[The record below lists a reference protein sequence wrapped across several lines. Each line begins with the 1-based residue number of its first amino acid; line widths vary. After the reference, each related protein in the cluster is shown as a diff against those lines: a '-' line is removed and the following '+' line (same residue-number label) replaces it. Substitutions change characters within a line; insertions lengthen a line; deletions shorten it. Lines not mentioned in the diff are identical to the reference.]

1 MRLHVLVLSTLLLFA
16 STAFATAQ
24 RPDRIVYE
32 GQTYALQTNPLNQY
46 FQANPD
52 RHPFEAGDK
61 DRMVTSTALWRG
73 YIATFALENDLLV
86 LRDFEVLQSTGDPKN
101 FDAELVSQIDKYF
114 ATPDSRVLDWYS
126 GIMVIPTGEMVH
138 YVHMGYSSVYE
149 SYLMLRV
156 ENGRIEETAT
166 FNADEFLDYKRR
178 QFAIFRESDEYREL
192 VEYYSE
198 GGDYD
203 EEFMNQFIFEGVN
216 FVETVMISFN
226 DSKSLTDRIE
236 E

>member
-1 MRLHVLVLSTLLLFA
+1 MRLRFLVLSTLLFFTSAAL
-16 STAFATAQ
+16 ATAQ
-24 RPDRIVYE
+24 RPDRIVYD

-73 YIATFALENDLLV
+73 YVATFALENDLLV
-86 LRDFEVLQSTGDPKN
+86 LRDFEVLQSTGDPKD
-101 FDAELVSQIDKYF
+101 FDAELVSQIDQYF

-126 GIMVIPTGEMVH
+126 GIMVIPQGEMVH

-149 SYLMLRV
+149 SYLLLRI
-156 ENGRIEETAT
+156 ENGRIKEIAT
-166 FNADEFLDYKRR
+166 FNADEFLDFKRR
-178 QFAIFRESDEYREL
+178 QFAVFRESDEYRKL

-198 GGDYD
+198 DGDYD
-203 EEFMNQFIFEGVN
+203 EEFMNQFIFDGVN
-216 FVETVMISFN
+216 FVETVMISF
-226 DSKSLTDRIE
+226 DESRRQTDRTE
-236 E
+236 

>member
-1 MRLHVLVLSTLLLFA
+1 MRLRFLVLSTLLFFTSAAL
-16 STAFATAQ
+16 ATAQ
-24 RPDRIVYE
+24 RPDRIVYD

-73 YIATFALENDLLV
+73 YVATFALENDLLV
-86 LRDFEVLQSTGDPKN
+86 LRDFEVLQSTGDPKD
-101 FDAELVSQIDKYF
+101 FDAELVSQIDQYF

-126 GIMVIPTGEMVH
+126 GIMVIPQGEMVH

-149 SYLMLRV
+149 SYLMLRI
-156 ENGRIEETAT
+156 ENGRIKEIAT
-166 FNADEFLDYKRR
+166 FNADEFLDFKRR
-178 QFAIFRESDEYREL
+178 QFAVFRESDEYRKL

-198 GGDYD
+198 DGDYD
-203 EEFMNQFIFEGVN
+203 EEFMNQFIFDGVN
-216 FVETVMISFN
+216 FVETVMISF
-226 DSKSLTDRIE
+226 DESRRQTDRTE
-236 E
+236 

>member
-1 MRLHVLVLSTLLLFA
+1 MRLRFLVLSTLLFFTSAAL
-16 STAFATAQ
+16 ATAQ
-24 RPDRIVYE
+24 RPDRIVYD

-73 YIATFALENDLLV
+73 YVATFALENDLLV
-86 LRDFEVLQSTGDPKN
+86 LRDFEVLQSTGDPKD
-101 FDAELVSQIDKYF
+101 FDAELVSQIDQYF

-126 GIMVIPTGEMVH
+126 GIMVIPQGEMVH

-149 SYLMLRV
+149 SYLMLRI
-156 ENGRIEETAT
+156 ENGRIKEIAT
-166 FNADEFLDYKRR
+166 FNADEFLDFKRR
-178 QFAIFRESDEYREL
+178 QFAVFRESDEYRKL

-198 GGDYD
+198 DGDYD
-203 EEFMNQFIFEGVN
+203 EEFMNQFIFDGVN
-216 FVETVMISFN
+216 FVETVMISF
-226 DSKSLTDRIE
+226 DESRTQTDRIK
-236 E
+236 